1 MIKRL
6 SIRSVRPVKQV
17 EILRG
22 GDDEVVESPVFEELA
37 LLPVETVV
45 EEPMIR
51 VSDARKQV
59 QNGYDRGFADG
70 KQVATATML
79 VEVQRQYEVLKNFD
93 TLLDNLHGE
102 FTKSFGIMEHTAVE
116 LALIA
121 AEAVIGEEV
130 RRDKSTVTAQVKKS
144 LEALR
149 GADNITI
156 RLNTDDYDALAQA
169 KSAYIDDP
177 IKAAKVKIIA
187 DDSVELGGCIA
198 ESSLGSIDAQI
209 RTQFQKIAKAFMSN
223 IEKISADY

>member
-1 MIKRL
+1 VNR
-6 SIRSVRPVKQV
+6 V

-22 GDDEVVESPVFEELA
+22 GDDDVVEAPIFEDLA
-37 LLPVETVV
+37 PPSIETVV

-51 VSDARKQV
+51 ISDARKQV

-93 TLLDNLHGE
+93 TLLDNLHDE
-102 FTKSFGIMEHTAVE
+102 FTKSFAVMENTAVE

-130 RRDKSTVTAQVKKS
+130 RRDKSAVIAQIKKS

-149 GADNITI
+149 GADSITI

-169 KSAYIDDP
+169 KSTYIDDP

-187 DDSVELGGCIA
+187 DDSVESGGCIA
-198 ESSLGSIDAQI
+198 ESSLGSIDAQL
-209 RTQFQKIAKAFMSN
+209 RSQFRRIAEAFTSN
-223 IEKISADY
+223 IKKPFAEN